1 LFLKIREW
9 FEVGVVFISFP
20 MTKPF
25 LPRSGF
31 SAFLQTLSG
40 GPVLGANATAP

>member
-1 LFLKIREW
+1 
-9 FEVGVVFISFP
+9 

-25 LPRSGF
+25 LPRAGF

-40 GPVLGANATAP
+40 DPVLGANATVS